1 MLAHPLPTCSPSR
14 PVILNFPHKET
25 RPVLGLLITPAMP
38 FLMRDYL
45 LVAANK
51 LVGFIKMDA
60 VDKGSPAFLV
70 LSN

>member
-1 MLAHPLPTCSPSR
+1 MKEIFSGLDHHWSFSAPL
-14 PVILNFPHKET
+14 
-25 RPVLGLLITPAMP
+25 
-38 FLMRDYL
+38 LMRDYL
-45 LVAANK
+45 HVAANK

>member
-1 MLAHPLPTCSPSR
+1 MT
-14 PVILNFPHKET
+14 
-25 RPVLGLLITPAMP
+25 GLLITPARP

-45 LVAANK
+45 HVAANK